1 MEVLFYDGFD
11 CRRRLSGQGRFRKK
25 AISGAAAG
33 VQSASKGGETLE
45 TGGDPQALLPELL
58 GKAVTCD
65 EIGCGV
71 VPIEPFEERWREET
85 GRLCCALAARADAV
99 YRVWACIPQKIK

>member
-1 MEVLFYDGFD
+1 MTVLIVGGAY
-11 CRRRLSGQGRFRKK
+11 QGKAAFAKK
-25 AISGAAAG
+25 QYPELPL
-33 VQSASKGGETLE
+33 VCNLHQKVRETLE

-71 VPIEPFEERWREET
+71 VPIEPFEERSREET